1 MNEKLKMNA
10 TNEMKKDKKTSACVC
25 SGEKGACHE
34 AKRRVLSF
42 CSSSAAR
49 FNPPKVLLVG
59 RDALIA
65 AHDTQI
71 TEMEEKKVTLP
82 PNTFFL

>member
-1 MNEKLKMNA
+1 M
-10 TNEMKKDKKTSACVC
+10 
-25 SGEKGACHE
+25 
-34 AKRRVLSF
+34 LSF

-82 PNTFFL
+82 PNIFFL